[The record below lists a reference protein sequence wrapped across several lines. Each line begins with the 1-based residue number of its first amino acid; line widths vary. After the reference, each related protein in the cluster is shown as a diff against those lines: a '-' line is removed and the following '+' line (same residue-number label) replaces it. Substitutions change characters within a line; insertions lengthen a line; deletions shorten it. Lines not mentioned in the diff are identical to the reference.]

1 VQLYDSNKCTEQQYF
16 TTQTTCRKPVESVQ
30 ISYKAADVRN
40 ALLGAGQKRHLVITR
55 KNWQACSGNALF
67 CKMTKHSL
75 VQIGITR
82 KLS

>member
-1 VQLYDSNKCTEQQYF
+1 MTEEYNKKKNQRENYLVGATIYDSNKCTEQQYF

-55 KNWQACSGNALF
+55 KN
-67 CKMTKHSL
+67 
-75 VQIGITR
+75 
-82 KLS
+82 